1 MERIRRT
8 MLFGV
13 SLFLLCGLAG
23 AQNTV
28 TVPEEIVTYPNMIIH
43 NGKIATMDDTSV
55 GLNTS
60 PGSSAEAMA
69 VLDDKIL
76 AIGSNAQILRL
87 AGPQTDRIDLKGRTV
102 IPGIVNTHVH
112 IHNDELNYWVGQN
125 PEVLTE
131 LAEAY
136 NISGLTDAELEQGIK
151 LAVQEHVGKTAP
163 GRWAFI
169 DVGTSGGGGS
179 GMGLGVAFLAGNKF
193 TKQMLD
199 QLAPDHPLILQSHP
213 SYVANTAFVGAVEKL
228 YGSELSLE
236 AAGIDEH
243 GRVRGTAP
251 QYKRGLIIDQY
262 FNTRVGELAEIV
274 EQSLAKNAA
283 LGVTTFSS
291 HIMGLRFLDAFNML
305 VRQKRMPI
313 RFAYTHWFGFQAGY
327 SETTNFY
334 RRMGDMAGM
343 GDDYMWQAAVGL
355 GSVDSGPPRFCSTME
370 APRAVKEMEWC
381 QNDSGSIA
389 YEATRTAIANYQRVA
404 VGHAYA
410 DKAVDYFMDAI
421 EHAMRDNPAITLDYI
436 RSRRFTS
443 DHCGFYPRKE
453 QLPRMAKLG
462 MMISCGGNVLSR
474 SYPWLQ
480 KYRPEYANRIAP
492 ARSAIEGGVIVTVE
506 GSGVSGNVGRPYFSS
521 ASNFITRNTEYGVK
535 VAPEEAIDRITLMKM
550 MTSWPARFVLKE
562 DVLGTLEPGK
572 FADFVV
578 LSKDY
583 FTVPVEE
590 FAEILP
596 LMTVVGGKV
605 EVLRSEFAQELGRGP
620 TGPQIEFRTG
630 RRYSEPE

>member
-1 MERIRRT
+1 M
-8 MLFGV
+8 
-13 SLFLLCGLAG
+13 LCGLAG

-69 VLDDKIL
+69 VLNDKIL

-313 RFAYTHWFGFQAGY
+313 RLRLYALVWFPGRLFRNDQLLPANGRHGRAWGTTICGRLPWVWEALIPAHPGF
-327 SETTNFY
+327 
-334 RRMGDMAGM
+334 
-343 GDDYMWQAAVGL
+343 V
-355 GSVDSGPPRFCSTME
+355 PPWK
-370 APRAVKEMEWC
+370 P
-381 QNDSGSIA
+381 
-389 YEATRTAIANYQRVA
+389 
-404 VGHAYA
+404 
-410 DKAVDYFMDAI
+410 
-421 EHAMRDNPAITLDYI
+421 
-436 RSRRFTS
+436 
-443 DHCGFYPRKE
+443 
-453 QLPRMAKLG
+453 
-462 MMISCGGNVLSR
+462 
-474 SYPWLQ
+474 
-480 KYRPEYANRIAP
+480 
-492 ARSAIEGGVIVTVE
+492 
-506 GSGVSGNVGRPYFSS
+506 
-521 ASNFITRNTEYGVK
+521 
-535 VAPEEAIDRITLMKM
+535 
-550 MTSWPARFVLKE
+550 
-562 DVLGTLEPGK
+562 
-572 FADFVV
+572 
-578 LSKDY
+578 
-583 FTVPVEE
+583 
-590 FAEILP
+590 
-596 LMTVVGGKV
+596 
-605 EVLRSEFAQELGRGP
+605 RGP
-620 TGPQIEFRTG
+620 
-630 RRYSEPE
+630 